1 MKNLTLLFFSTTLL
15 CFANS
20 NAQIT
25 KSTNELKAKSIQ
37 EKGNLFY
44 QVHQDNS
51 DPNTL
56 ILFEGYSDDSALT
69 LHRSAGYYIQAVV
82 EDIQTLLMDREVI
95 LTTPV
100 KI

>member
-1 MKNLTLLFFSTTLL
+1 MPVTGRCHISRTPP
-15 CFANS
+15 AVRPD
-20 NAQIT
+20 
-25 KSTNELKAKSIQ
+25 
-37 EKGNLFY
+37 KGNLFY

-51 DPNTL
+51 DSNTL
-56 ILFEGYSDDSALT
+56 ILFEGYSDDSALA